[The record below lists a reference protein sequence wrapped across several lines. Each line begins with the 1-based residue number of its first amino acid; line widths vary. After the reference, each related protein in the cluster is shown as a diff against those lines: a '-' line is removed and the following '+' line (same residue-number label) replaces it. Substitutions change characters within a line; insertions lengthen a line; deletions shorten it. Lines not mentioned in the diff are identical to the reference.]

1 MPADPTLWASLP
13 FKNPTAWKD
22 FTGTLELYMR
32 ALAQRIHQTTGLSI
46 RVLPLGEGGG
56 SEWMAAVQAQFESAA
71 TALGIAAPGDLE
83 SYDLGRADQFASWTW
98 TVSQEAR
105 RLRTAAGL
113 P

>member
-1 MPADPTLWASLP
+1 MVDPSVFASIP
-13 FKNPTAWKD
+13 YRNKTAWID
-22 FTGTLELYMR
+22 FQGTLELWVR
-32 ALAQRIHQTTGLSI
+32 ALAQRIFQQTGQTI
-46 RVLPLGEGGG
+46 RILPLGTGEGPDWL
-56 SEWMAAVQAQFESAA
+56 SAVQSQFESAA

-83 SYDLGRADQFASWTW
+83 SYDLSRADQFASWSW